1 MCDIRLYE
9 VIRVFLIVLRFS
21 CSCLVGLLR
30 YHAPSVA
37 PVVSQQWLPSNAIVS
52 IDIDIDVNTF
62 ISGYRRMLYTT
73 GINTNNFG
81 REVRIPPW

>member
-1 MCDIRLYE
+1 MWSQTSEPEKNQRKAEDSRYEANQVLAYRVREHNKKSLFCTRYNNMCDIRLYE

-37 PVVSQQWLPSNAIVS
+37 PVVS
-52 IDIDIDVNTF
+52 
-62 ISGYRRMLYTT
+62 
-73 GINTNNFG
+73 
-81 REVRIPPW
+81 